1 MLHKK
6 KKKRKKNK
14 KEAIKSNCS
23 WCYSWRLKY
32 CLDPSLFPPHLWVK
46 ISRRRRKQK
55 GKKTPAFIYA
65 KTAHNTYPQTWS
77 KHAAHKHII
86 HAWYSSEYERKQT
99 HQKRPWRRLP
109 NLAPQLLA
117 CFYFKEELHL
127 WLHFTHGSLGSIIPW
142 FTAVRVIKCALFNR
156 SGQLKWGSLWSAS
169 LFFLCH
175 IYIFCPHPLGLTSP
189 PQQCIFNMKTTSQ
202 NTASHATWRK
212 KSKIKRVECVKWN
225 KHERGVQNT
234 AAPGNE
240 DRISLVTSAVQIFL
254 VSA

>member
-6 KKKRKKNK
+6 KKNK
-14 KEAIKSNCS
+14 KEAIKSSCG
-23 WCYSWRLKY
+23 WCYSWRLSTAWTLL
-32 CLDPSLFPPHLWVK
+32 CFPP
-46 ISRRRRKQK
+46 ISGSRFPGADKSK
-55 GKKTPAFIYA
+55 KEKKTTAFIYA
-65 KTAHNTYPQTWS
+65 KSAPNTYPQTWS

-156 SGQLKWGSLWSAS
+156 SGPLKWGSLWSAS

-202 NTASHATWRK
+202 NSASHATCHK
-212 KSKIKRVECVKWN
+212 NQK
-225 KHERGVQNT
+225 
-234 AAPGNE
+234 
-240 DRISLVTSAVQIFL
+240 
-254 VSA
+254 

>member
-1 MLHKK
+1 MLQLTS
-6 KKKRKKNK
+6 
-14 KEAIKSNCS
+14 EVLPGPFFVS
-23 WCYSWRLKY
+23 
-32 CLDPSLFPPHLWVK
+32 PHLWVK
-46 ISRRRRKQK
+46 ISRRRWKQK

-65 KTAHNTYPQTWS
+65 KAAHNTYPQTWS

-142 FTAVRVIKCALFNR
+142 FTAVRIIKCALFNR

-175 IYIFCPHPLGLTSP
+175 IYIYFAPTPSGSHPHHNNVFLTWK
-189 PQQCIFNMKTTSQ
+189 PQVKTLP
-202 NTASHATWRK
+202 AMP
-212 KSKIKRVECVKWN
+212 
-225 KHERGVQNT
+225 HEEKN
-234 AAPGNE
+234 
-240 DRISLVTSAVQIFL
+240 LK
-254 VSA
+254 

>member
-1 MLHKK
+1 MSVFRTLCCKNKTKNQKGKK
-6 KKKRKKNK
+6 KKKK
-14 KEAIKSNCS
+14 
-23 WCYSWRLKY
+23 
-32 CLDPSLFPPHLWVK
+32 HLHVYTQ
-46 ISRRRRKQK
+46 KQHI
-55 GKKTPAFIYA
+55 T
-65 KTAHNTYPQTWS
+65 HPQTWS
-77 KHAAHKHII
+77 RHAAHKHII

-156 SGQLKWGSLWSAS
+156 SGQLKRGGLWSAS

-175 IYIFCPHPLGLTSP
+175 IYILPPLPGLTSP

-212 KSKIKRVECVKWN
+212 KSKIKRVECVRWN

-234 AAPGNE
+234 AALGNE